1 MKFVQIIE
9 MKTKKIE
16 EIQKLA
22 DEYDAAVRDRST
34 NTRALVCK
42 DRDNA
47 DRYFVIVEF
56 PSYDDAQKNNDLP
69 ETQEFA
75 QKQMA
80 LVDGPPT
87 FYNLDVIDEQMG

>member
-9 MKTKKIE
+9 FNTKKIE
-16 EIQKLA
+16 EIQKL
-22 DEYDAAVRDRST
+22 DQEYAAAVGDRAT

-42 DRDNA
+42 DRDHD

-56 PSYDDAQKNNDLP
+56 PSWDAAQKNNDLP

-75 QKQMA
+75 EKQMKFA
-80 LVDGPPT
+80 DGPPS
-87 FYNLDVIDEQMG
+87 FYNLDVLEEQ

>member
-9 MKTKKIE
+9 MKTKKID

-22 DEYDAAVRDRST
+22 TEYDMATKGRATD
-34 NTRALVCK
+34 TRALVCK

-56 PSYDDAQKNNDLP
+56 PSWEDAQKNNDLP
-69 ETQEFA
+69 ETQQFA
-75 QKQMA
+75 EKQMA

-87 FYNLDVIDEQMG
+87 FYNLDVIDEQS

>member
-9 MKTKKIE
+9 MKTKKID

-22 DEYDAAVRDRST
+22 EEYDQATEGRST
-34 NTRALVCK
+34 DTRALVCK

-56 PSYDDAQKNNDLP
+56 PSWEDAQKNNDLP

-75 QKQMA
+75 QKQAA

-87 FYNLDVIDEQMG
+87 FYNLDVIDEQS

>member
-9 MKTKKIE
+9 FNTKNID
-16 EIQKLA
+16 EIQKL
-22 DEYDAAVRDRST
+22 DEEYEAATKGRST
-34 NTRALVCK
+34 NGRALVCK

-47 DRYFVIVEF
+47 DRYYVIVEF
-56 PSYDDAQKNNDLP
+56 PSWDEAQKNNELP

-75 QKQMA
+75 KKQMA

-87 FYNLDVIDEQMG
+87 FYNLDVIDEQG

>member
-1 MKFVQIIE
+1 VKFVQIIE
-9 MKTKKIE
+9 MKTKKID

-22 DEYDAAVRDRST
+22 DEYDQATEGRATD
-34 NTRALVCK
+34 TRALVCK

-56 PSYDDAQKNNDLP
+56 PSWEDAQKNNDLP

-87 FYNLDVIDEQMG
+87 FYNLDVIDEQG

>member
-9 MKTKKIE
+9 MKTKKID

-22 DEYDAAVRDRST
+22 TEYDMATKGRATD
-34 NTRALVCK
+34 TRALVCK

-56 PSYDDAQKNNDLP
+56 PSWEDAQKNNDLP
-69 ETQEFA
+69 ETQQFA
-75 QKQMA
+75 EKQMK

-87 FYNLDVIDEQMG
+87 FYNLDVIDEQS

>member
-9 MKTKKIE
+9 MKTTKID

-22 DEYDAAVRDRST
+22 DEYDLATKGRATD
-34 NTRALVCK
+34 TRALVCK

-56 PSYDDAQKNNDLP
+56 PSWEDAQTNNDLP

-75 QKQMA
+75 QKQMS

-87 FYNLDVIDEQMG
+87 FYNLDVIDEQA